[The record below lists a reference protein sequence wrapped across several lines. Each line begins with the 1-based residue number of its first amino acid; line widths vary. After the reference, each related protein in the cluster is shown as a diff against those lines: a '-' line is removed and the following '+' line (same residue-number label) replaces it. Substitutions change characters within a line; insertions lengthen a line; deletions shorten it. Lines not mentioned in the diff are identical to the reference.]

1 MLIKHLETFVRIVE
15 TGSFA
20 AAADVLYTTQ
30 STVSARIRELEKSL
44 GVALFDRSG
53 HRARLT
59 PKGQALLKPA
69 QRMVALA
76 ADISL
81 RIGDAQAMTGVVRM
95 GVVGLVA
102 ITWLPKL
109 VAALR
114 ERYPGMALSVE
125 VALTATL
132 MDRLRAGE
140 LDLALVNGP
149 VSEAGLDA
157 LPLGGDEF
165 VWMAAPSL
173 RVPARP
179 LTPAELSDW
188 PVLGLSEAS
197 HHYPVIE
204 QWFRAGQAQYRPV
217 VSCNNVRVL
226 GDLTLAGLGVSLLPL
241 GSYRKEVA
249 IGLLQVLN
257 TRPRLP
263 PVEFVA
269 LRRRHVQ
276 DPLVEAVA
284 TMATGASEFAPVGA
298 ASR

>member
-20 AAADVLYTTQ
+20 AAADTLYTTQ
-30 STVSARIRELEKSL
+30 STVSARMRELEKSL

-59 PKGQALLKPA
+59 PKGQDLLGPA
-69 QRMVALA
+69 RRMVSLA
-76 ADISL
+76 SDISL
-81 RIGDAQAMTGVVRM
+81 RIGDTQALSGVVRM

-114 ERYPGMALSVE
+114 ERYPGLVLNLE
-125 VALTATL
+125 IALTATL
-132 MDRLRAGE
+132 IDKLRAGD
-140 LDLALVNGP
+140 LDLALVTGP
-149 VSEAGLDA
+149 VNEASLDA
-157 LPLGGDEF
+157 LTLGGDEF

-173 RVPARP
+173 RVPSRP
-179 LTPAELSDW
+179 LAPAELCDW

-204 QWFRAGQAQYRPV
+204 QWFRAGEAQYRPV

-226 GDLTLAGLGVSLLPL
+226 GELTLAGLGVSLLPL
-241 GSYRKEVA
+241 ASYRKEIA
-249 IGLLQVLN
+249 AGLLQVLN
-257 TRPRLP
+257 TRPRLA
-263 PVEFVA
+263 PVEFVVLRKRNA
-269 LRRRHVQ
+269 L
-276 DPLVEAVA
+276 DPLVAAVA
-284 TMATGASEFAPVGA
+284 ALAAESSEFSPLAGR
-298 ASR
+298 SR